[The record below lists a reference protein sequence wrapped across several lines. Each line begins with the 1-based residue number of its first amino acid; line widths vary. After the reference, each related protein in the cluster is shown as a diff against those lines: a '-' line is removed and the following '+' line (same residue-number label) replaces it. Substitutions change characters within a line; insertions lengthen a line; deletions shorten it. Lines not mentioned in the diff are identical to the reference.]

1 MTRSRVAIVIAAYF
15 LLWGL
20 TATIGV
26 HSVSRAAVQDPF
38 CTMPGG
44 KAGCDA
50 DGYAPGPFIVHVH
63 YHRAGAIGLDVNQT
77 TLWLL
82 VIRVPLRTHQFSM

>member
-1 MTRSRVAIVIAAYF
+1 MVVRRVLILVAAYF

-26 HSVSRAAVQDPF
+26 HFVSRAAVRDPF
-38 CTMPGG
+38 CTMLGR

-63 YHRAGAIGLDVNQT
+63 YHLAGAIGLDVNQT

-82 VIRVPLRTHQFSM
+82 GIRVPLRKHQFSL